1 MVEVSTSILSI
12 KKGEESKTFFALE
25 KAKTDYFHIDVMD
38 GKFVEK
44 NTYDKMFEYASYIK
58 RISNLPLD
66 IHLMVENVGKAIQDF
81 SAVEPNI
88 ITFHFEAEKNKEEI
102 LEKIDINLKNKNN
115 KQSVFLNGEDVT
127 DQIRTPEV
135 TGIVSKTSSIFGVRE
150 KITRLERKIG
160 YEWLKEGKNIIM
172 EGRDITTVVFPE
184 AKVKIY
190 LDATPIERAKRRCR
204 QNKRNGINQSFEEVL
219 QSIMERDKNDMNK
232 KVGALKKAPDAIYVD
247 SSKSSVN
254 KIKHKIIK
262 IIKQK
267 TKENRNE
274 HYKKNIKSNS

>member
-1 MVEVSTSILSI
+1 M
-12 KKGEESKTFFALE
+12 
-25 KAKTDYFHIDVMD
+25 
-38 GKFVEK
+38 
-44 NTYDKMFEYASYIK
+44 SYIVAIDGPAGSGK
-58 RISNLPLD
+58 GTITKLVAKDLGLVSIDTGMLYRCHALD
-66 IHLMVENVGKAIQDF
+66 ISDE
-81 SAVEPNI
+81 
-88 ITFHFEAEKNKEEI
+88 EKVEEI
-102 LEKIDINLKNKNN
+102 LEKIDIDLKNKNN

-127 DQIRTPEV
+127 NQIRTPEV
-135 TGIVSKTSSIFGVRE
+135 TGIVSKTSSILGVRE
-150 KITRLERKIG
+150 KITKLERKIG

-267 TKENRNE
+267 TKENKNE
-274 HYKKNIKSNS
+274 HYKKNIKSNR

>member
-1 MVEVSTSILSI
+1 MRISVAIDGPAGSGKGTITKLVAKDLGLVSIDTVMLYRCH
-12 KKGEESKTFFALE
+12 ALAVL
-25 KAKTDYFHIDVMD
+25 KNNIDVSD
-38 GKFVEK
+38 EEK
-44 NTYDKMFEYASYIK
+44 
-58 RISNLPLD
+58 
-66 IHLMVENVGKAIQDF
+66 V
-81 SAVEPNI
+81 
-88 ITFHFEAEKNKEEI
+88 EEI

-135 TGIVSKTSSIFGVRE
+135 TGIVSKTSSILGVRN
-150 KITRLERKIG
+150 KITELERKIG

-219 QSIMERDKNDMNK
+219 QSRMERDKNDMNK

-274 HYKKNIKSNS
+274 HYKKNIKSNR

>member
-1 MVEVSTSILSI
+1 MEGRINMSYIVAIDGPAGSGKGTITKLVAKDLGLVSIDTGMLYRCH
-12 KKGEESKTFFALE
+12 ALAVL
-25 KAKTDYFHIDVMD
+25 KNNIDVSD
-38 GKFVEK
+38 EEK
-44 NTYDKMFEYASYIK
+44 
-58 RISNLPLD
+58 
-66 IHLMVENVGKAIQDF
+66 V
-81 SAVEPNI
+81 
-88 ITFHFEAEKNKEEI
+88 EEI

-135 TGIVSKTSSIFGVRE
+135 TGIVSKTSSILGVRN
-150 KITRLERKIG
+150 KITELERKIG

-262 IIKQK
+262 IIKQ